1 MTLILIFGYGAFVPW
16 SVTGF
21 FQNYTMQIVAP
32 ILYFGWKLFKRTK
45 TVKPRE
51 LDLIW
56 ERPVIDAYEAS
67 FISRP
72 IEFWTE
78 MGQLVGI
85 KRHLRDDERITNP
98 CTGRSWERRRPG
110 TRNSG
115 VLPSSPVNGKTDFG
129 RTDSYG
135 WLSLYPSIVRA
146 V

>member
-56 ERPVIDAYEAS
+56 ERPVIDAYDPAS
-67 FISRP
+67 S
-72 IEFWTE
+72 
-78 MGQLVGI
+78 V
-85 KRHLRDDERITNP
+85 
-98 CTGRSWERRRPG
+98 
-110 TRNSG
+110 
-115 VLPSSPVNGKTDFG
+115 VPSSSGPRWANWSALRGT
-129 RTDSYG
+129 
-135 WLSLYPSIVRA
+135 
-146 V
+146 